1 MGWCDSVGDLSASV
15 FGIKGI
21 MERSQNEK
29 IDWHGVEG
37 PDNLRG
43 SAVVVSLGDLHCV
56 NSNSALG
63 SQVQP
68 A

>member
-1 MGWCDSVGDLSASV
+1 MLNSALCRDRRWGGATVSEICAAV

-37 PDNLRG
+37 QTIGRE
-43 SAVVVSLGDLHCV
+43 
-56 NSNSALG
+56 
-63 SQVQP
+63 
-68 A
+68 

>member
-37 PDNLRG
+37 PD
-43 SAVVVSLGDLHCV
+43 SAVVVSLGDPHCV
-56 NSNSALG
+56 NSNPALG

>member
-21 MERSQNEK
+21 MERPQKEK

-37 PDNLRG
+37 PDNLG
-43 SAVVVSLGDLHCV
+43 GIEAAVSLGDLRCV
-56 NSNSALG
+56 NSNPAFG